1 MHSQCHAVPR
11 TFFRLLGKIARCT
24 LIFFTIQPDS
34 LDTREGMMMRTN
46 GEQSINDAK
55 SRLNLVGA
63 RIEKGVTLEE
73 IEQSTR
79 IATHFLEAIEA
90 ENFGQLPG
98 GVYNTSYIRQY
109 ARAIGYDETALLDHY
124 RSQVEPPKEAE
135 AATASSFR
143 VDEALR
149 SVFQF
154 VTARRRHYTA

>member
-1 MHSQCHAVPR
+1 
-11 TFFRLLGKIARCT
+11 
-24 LIFFTIQPDS
+24 
-34 LDTREGMMMRTN
+34 MRSDVEHLVS
-46 GEQSINDAK
+46 GAK
-55 SRLNLVGA
+55 SHLNLAGA
-63 RIEKGVTLEE
+63 RLEKGVTLDE
-73 IEQSTR
+73 IEKSTR
-79 IATHFLEAIEA
+79 IAGHFLEAIET
-90 ENFGQLPG
+90 EDFGQLPG

-109 ARAIGYDETALLDHY
+109 ARAIGYDEKALLDHY